1 MGLHK
6 GWDRGLF
13 TLNGNVM
20 TSGGSINLAKGQLGI
35 FDAKQRTKDGLV
47 AVNDFSSAGR
57 NDLFQL
63 QVGNNDIQV
72 TRGLA
77 NKSRKSRN
85 FKISEVKDLQVYA
98 PNQDKKVDKFLVG
111 YDGINVSTALTFE
124 KGVTEVMSIKLSGGL
139 IEILGYDEG
148 CTYLNVHFEKE
159 SEDQT
164 DHEVVEKAVAALK
177 RDVLKE
183 MVPVTDAINIS
194 TINSENPAT
203 IDGAGYTFYELEVVD
218 EGDSNALGMVQAQF
232 GIGVKRTKRDGLV
245 STYTLLQPTIAGG
258 GVPSD
263 FVVADADDISWT
275 AGEECQATVKEFTIQ
290 LADNENPGDRLSEL
304 QAAYPD
310 LTIAIQGTA
319 SRDLT
324 LSGTSGTANINI
336 AGVNYLSTF
345 NTSLTTTASDFVTA
359 HAASILSDSGVVV
372 TANAGVLTFEGENI
386 VLDNISIAGATGDLG
401 GTLGTSTAVSTEEG
415 ACQTVY
421 ITEIASD
428 VVCEDCDPVLRNNFE
443 FEHPADFGFYSWVA
457 APTVFSANALMG
469 IKIEGKETVQ
479 LPGEYLRDGV
489 PFIDTS
495 VRVSVAGGFRS
506 SSYMS
511 FTEGSGDRFAV
522 KVLQRAEDLE
532 NLGGNLWELED
543 RSFTYFQ
550 GYDRHR
556 NADGHQNEY
565 IKALLGEESVLKGNA
580 QYITY
585 VLTVQPKSHSQ
596 GFASQLEETFNYTIF
611 VEVGKQAGVEA
622 LLNAL
627 ATEAGIDTVQAIA

>member
-6 GWDRGLF
+6 GWDRGMF

-47 AVNDFSSAGR
+47 AVSDFSSASR
-57 NDLFQL
+57 KDLFQL
-63 QVGNNDIQV
+63 QVGNNDIRV

-85 FKISEVKDLQVYA
+85 FKISEVVDLQVYT
-98 PNQDKKVDKFLVG
+98 PNQEKKVDKFLIG
-111 YDGINVSTALTFE
+111 YDGISADTALTFE

-139 IEILGYDEG
+139 IEILGYEEG
-148 CTYLNVHFEKE
+148 CTTLNVHFEKE
-159 SEDQT
+159 REDQT
-164 DHEVVEKAVAALK
+164 NQEVVEKAVEALK

-183 MVPVTDAINIS
+183 MVPVTDAINVS
-194 TINSENPAT
+194 VINSENPET
-203 IDGAGYTFYELEVVD
+203 ITGNGHTFYNLELTD
-218 EGDSNALGMVQAQF
+218 EGDSNALGMVQAQY
-232 GIGVKRTKRDGLV
+232 GLDVKRTERDGLI
-245 STYTLLQPTIAGG
+245 STYTLLLPTASGA
-258 GVPSD
+258 PDD
-263 FVVADADDISWT
+263 FVKEDETTVAWT
-275 AGEECQATVKEFTIQ
+275 IGEECQAITEEFTIQ
-290 LADNENPGDRLSEL
+290 LADNDEGNRLTEL
-304 QAAYPD
+304 KAAYPD
-310 LTIAIQGTA
+310 LDIAVK
-319 SRDLT
+319 L
-324 LSGTSGTANINI
+324 
-336 AGVNYLSTF
+336 V
-345 NTSLTTTASDFVTA
+345 
-359 HAASILSDSGVVV
+359 
-372 TANAGVLTFEGENI
+372 E
-386 VLDNISIAGATGDLG
+386 DNP
-401 GTLGTSTAVSTEEG
+401 VSG

-421 ITEIASD
+421 TTNVTSN
-428 VVCEDCDPVLRNNFE
+428 VVCEDCDPILRDTFE
-443 FEHPADFGFYSWVA
+443 TEAPKDFGIHSWVSTPA
-457 APTVFSANALMG
+457 EFSGTALMG

-479 LPGEYLRDGV
+479 VPGEYLRDGV

-511 FTEGSGDRFAV
+511 FTEGTGDRFPV

-596 GFASQLEETFNYTIF
+596 GFASKLEETFNYTIF

-627 ATEAGIDTVQAIA
+627 ATAAGLDEVQAIA

>member
-6 GWDRGLF
+6 GWDRGMF

-63 QVGNNDIQV
+63 QVGNNDIQI

-77 NKSRKSRN
+77 NMSRKSRN
-85 FKISEVKDLQVYA
+85 FKVSEVKDLKVYA
-98 PNQDKKVDKFLVG
+98 PNQEKKVDKFLVG
-111 YDGINVSTALTFE
+111 YDGINADKALTFE
-124 KGVTEVMSIKLSGGL
+124 TGVTEIMSIKLSGGL

-159 SEDQT
+159 RDDQT
-164 DHEVVEKAVAALK
+164 NQEIVEKAVAALK

-183 MVPVTDAINIS
+183 MVPVTDAINVS
-194 TINSENPAT
+194 VINSEKPET
-203 IDGAGYTFYELEVVD
+203 ITGNGHTFYNLEVTD

-232 GIGVKRTKRDGLV
+232 GLDVKRTSRDGLL
-245 STYTLLQPTIAGG
+245 STYTLLLPTIAAEGT
-258 GVPSD
+258 PDD
-263 FVVADADDISWT
+263 FVVEGGTDISWT
-275 AGEECQATVKEFTIQ
+275 IGEECQATTEEFTIQ
-290 LADNENPGDRLSEL
+290 LADNDAEGDRLSEL

-310 LTIAIQGTA
+310 LTIAVKE
-319 SRDLT
+319 
-324 LSGTSGTANINI
+324 
-336 AGVNYLSTF
+336 VNT
-345 NTSLTTTASDFVTA
+345 NP
-359 HAASILSDSGVVV
+359 
-372 TANAGVLTFEGENI
+372 
-386 VLDNISIAGATGDLG
+386 
-401 GTLGTSTAVSTEEG
+401 VSG

-421 ITEIASD
+421 TTTVTSNI
-428 VVCEDCDPVLRNNFE
+428 VCEDCDPILRNDFE
-443 FEHPADFGFYSWVA
+443 TEAPKDFGFFSWTKEEPTYSE
-457 APTVFSANALMG
+457 NALMG

-495 VRVSVAGGFRS
+495 VRLSVAGGFRS

-511 FTEGSGDRFAV
+511 FTEGSGDRFPV

-622 LLNAL
+622 LLNSL
-627 ATEAGIDTVQAIA
+627 ATAAGVDTVQAIA